1 MRPGFRPRPLFLLTA
16 AAASFTALTCDDS
29 QPVVAPLADK
39 VAAAFCAHQ
48 FRCCSPFE
56 LSTLTQDRYTTEDE
70 CIPFAKLAAREQLGA
85 VQASLLEGRTTI
97 DPAALD
103 DCVNAYRDSTCTL
116 STGYVYTP
124 IGPTP
129 NVLTVLSYCPDLFVG
144 HVPDDGACDLAQ
156 ECQRGSRCA
165 NGRNPSYYGTAGT
178 SGNVSLTPTPGVCL
192 PYQKAG
198 EPCNS
203 TFDCDP
209 AGRLACR
216 NFVCATP
223 ARDGERCQI
232 QMDVLTGQT
241 TSDCDPSLFCESVAT
256 FTCRHY
262 PREGEPCNFAG
273 SAPCDPDPALALSC
287 NQITFTCKRS
297 GDEGDAC
304 GGPAIAP
311 CRADLS
317 CHATQSDGIGVCG
330 SAPQLGERCLD
341 RCASPNV
348 CASGTCV
355 APGPLPIGSTCTSN
369 SDCASLNCTGFA
381 GSFTCALPLTY
392 PLCVGAAITPGAING
407 TGGTS
412 GTGGFG
418 GRGPPPGRGGSIG
431 SAGTIGTAGT
441 TGFGGIGGAGGTDG
455 MPPLGCTSSDVAPED
470 PIIAD
475 FSQGDLVPIGGTYTY
490 PSPQGPVATIENG
503 ALHIT
508 TTTAGTMEPQ
518 YWGVGI
524 FFNGNAEGTH
534 CVDGAAHLGVQF
546 DISGVIGGTGCTA
559 QYSTNDSVHTANFF
573 DPKGSGD
580 VGVYAPQA
588 PLTVTATPVTL
599 RMPFSGPGEPTGGSP
614 AISIDRSRLTGVQW
628 QFTTQADF
636 ANSCNVDITIDNVR
650 FF

>member
-1 MRPGFRPRPLFLLTA
+1 L
-16 AAASFTALTCDDS
+16 
-29 QPVVAPLADK
+29 
-39 VAAAFCAHQ
+39 
-48 FRCCSPFE
+48 PF
-56 LSTLTQDRYTTEDE
+56 
-70 CIPFAKLAAREQLGA
+70 
-85 VQASLLEGRTTI
+85 
-97 DPAALD
+97 
-103 DCVNAYRDSTCTL
+103 
-116 STGYVYTP
+116 
-124 IGPTP
+124 
-129 NVLTVLSYCPDLFVG
+129 
-144 HVPDDGACDLAQ
+144 
-156 ECQRGSRCA
+156 
-165 NGRNPSYYGTAGT
+165 
-178 SGNVSLTPTPGVCL
+178 
-192 PYQKAG
+192 
-198 EPCNS
+198 
-203 TFDCDP
+203 
-209 AGRLACR
+209 
-216 NFVCATP
+216 
-223 ARDGERCQI
+223 
-232 QMDVLTGQT
+232 
-241 TSDCDPSLFCESVAT
+241 
-256 FTCRHY
+256 
-262 PREGEPCNFAG
+262 
-273 SAPCDPDPALALSC
+273 
-287 NQITFTCKRS
+287 
-297 GDEGDAC
+297 
-304 GGPAIAP
+304 
-311 CRADLS
+311 
-317 CHATQSDGIGVCG
+317 
-330 SAPQLGERCLD
+330 
-341 RCASPNV
+341 
-348 CASGTCV
+348 
-355 APGPLPIGSTCTSN
+355 GSTCTSN

-441 TGFGGIGGAGGTDG
+441 TGFGGIGGAGGTAG

-580 VGVYAPQA
+580 VSVYAPQA